1 MRDLAIT
8 LIVFGALPWIL
19 SRPYVGVLVWSW
31 LSYMNPHRL
40 SWGFAF
46 TFPFAQI
53 AAAATLI
60 GMLIS
65 PEPKRIP
72 WMPIL
77 FVWLAFIVWTNI
89 TTFFALN
96 PDGAMIEWDRFM
108 KIQLMSFATLILMV
122 NRKRI
127 ELLVWVIVIS
137 IGFFGVKGGV
147 FSMLTGGQYLV
158 FGPLWSFI
166 QDNNAMALALI
177 MVLPLMRYLQVNSN
191 NKWISRGLTAA
202 MALTALAIFT
212 SHSRGALL
220 AGSVMAFVLM
230 LKSRAK
236 VRVGFGMLVA
246 IPLILM
252 FLPPEW
258 FDRMATIRTYQQDES
273 AMGRI
278 NAWWF
283 AYEVALDRPLVGG
296 GFRTFTRDLF
306 VQYAPAPFDWHD
318 AHSIYFEV
326 LGEQGFVGLALF
338 LMLGFMSLRLGTWII
353 RHARN
358 HPDLRWATDLGAM
371 LQVSLIG
378 YAVGGAFLGLAYFDL
393 YYHLVVLIILV
404 KKQVEN
410 TLTGTVPKKVD
421 PVPGEPGSQIL
432 PYGQRRERG
441 DL

>member
-1 MRDLAIT
+1 
-8 LIVFGALPWIL
+8 
-19 SRPYVGVLVWSW
+19 
-31 LSYMNPHRL
+31 
-40 SWGFAF
+40 
-46 TFPFAQI
+46 
-53 AAAATLI
+53 
-60 GMLIS
+60 
-65 PEPKRIP
+65 
-72 WMPIL
+72 
-77 FVWLAFIVWTNI
+77 
-89 TTFFALN
+89 
-96 PDGAMIEWDRFM
+96 
-108 KIQLMSFATLILMV
+108 
-122 NRKRI
+122 
-127 ELLVWVIVIS
+127 
-137 IGFFGVKGGV
+137 
-147 FSMLTGGQYLV
+147 
-158 FGPLWSFI
+158 
-166 QDNNAMALALI
+166 
-177 MVLPLMRYLQVNSN
+177 
-191 NKWISRGLTAA
+191 
-202 MALTALAIFT
+202 
-212 SHSRGALL
+212 
-220 AGSVMAFVLM
+220 
-230 LKSRAK
+230 
-236 VRVGFGMLVA
+236 
-246 IPLILM
+246 
-252 FLPPEW
+252 
-258 FDRMATIRTYQQDES
+258 
-273 AMGRI
+273 MGRI